1 MTKKIKV
8 GIIGAGSISVMH
20 TKAYQKLDRVEVNS
34 VCDINEDRANKYA
47 KKYDIPNVFTDYNE
61 MLELEELD
69 AVSVT
74 TWNNFHAPISIAALK
89 AGKHVLCEKP
99 LALNAKQAREIVTAA
114 KEAGRLLMVGFVR
127 RFEQRANLLKDAVES
142 GELGDVYYAKT
153 GYIRKWGNPGGWFA
167 DKKRSGGG
175 PVIDLGVHVIDL
187 IRYIT
192 GKPKAVSVTA
202 STYNKLGMKPE
213 IKGIDKYFSRDYNS
227 ENPHNDVE
235 DAATAIIKFDNGL
248 TLFFE
253 TSWVLNTKND
263 YNYLTLFGDKAGAQM
278 EPELEFY
285 EERNNFYTDVKPV
298 LKDDIDTFEVIFER
312 EIAHFTDCITDGTN
326 CLNPGEDGVEV
337 MKILDAIYK
346 SAETDREVIIDE

>member
-1 MTKKIKV
+1 MKNKIKV

-20 TKAYQKLDRVEVNS
+20 TGGYQKLANVEIIAVS
-34 VCDINEDRANKYA
+34 DINEDRAIKYA
-47 KKYDIPNVFTDYNE
+47 EKYDIPNVFTDYQE
-61 MLELEELD
+61 MLKLEALD

-74 TWNNFHAPISIAALK
+74 TWNNGHAPISIAVLK

-99 LALNAKQAREIVTAA
+99 LALNAEQAQEMVTTS
-114 KEAGRLLMVGFVR
+114 KETGKLLMVGFVR
-127 RFEQRANLLKDAVES
+127 RFEQKANLLKEAVDN
-142 GELGDVYYAKT
+142 GDLGDVYYAKT

-192 GKPKAVSVTA
+192 GKPKAISVTA
-202 STYNKLGMKPE
+202 STFNKLGIKPE
-213 IKGIDKYFSRDYNS
+213 IKGMDKYYSQDYNAG
-227 ENPHNDVE
+227 NPHNDVE
-235 DAATAIIKFDNGL
+235 DAATAIIKFDNDL

-263 YNYLTLFGDKAGAQM
+263 HNYLNLFGDKAGAQL

-285 EERNNFYTDVKPV
+285 EERNNFYRDVKPV
-298 LKDDIDTFEVIFER
+298 IKADIDTFESIFER
-312 EIAHFTDCITDGTN
+312 EIAHFIDCIENGTD
-326 CLNPGEDGVEV
+326 CLNPGEDGVEI

-346 SAETDREVIIDE
+346 SAETGREVIIK